1 MRVVIGS
8 DSDGMKLKELIKK
21 KLIEEGMTV
30 VDKSE
35 TASEDFVESTLA
47 IANDLNENEGSLGI
61 AVDGYGAG
69 SFITATKVKGMVAAE
84 VSDERSAYM
93 TRKHNNSRMITLGS
107 KIVGDELAL
116 NIVKEF
122 LQANYDGGRHQVRVD
137 MLNKMA

>member
-1 MRVVIGS
+1 
-8 DSDGMKLKELIKK
+8 
-21 KLIEEGMTV
+21 
-30 VDKSE
+30 
-35 TASEDFVESTLA
+35 
-47 IANDLNENEGSLGI
+47 
-61 AVDGYGAG
+61 
-69 SFITATKVKGMVAAE
+69 
-84 VSDERSAYM
+84 AYM